1 MDMKEE
7 EIESMGHSR
16 WGKEEGVQDH
26 ALPGS
31 ILGRWSYRLT
41 GQEIEKGA
49 DLGEMMNLLSDTSLD
64 SFLFCLK

>member
-7 EIESMGHSR
+7 EIESMGHGR

-26 ALPGS
+26 ALPGL
-31 ILGRWSYRLT
+31 ILGRWSYHLT

-49 DLGEMMNLLSDTSLD
+49 DLGEMMNLVSDMSLD